1 MNADAITEEVRALA
15 RLDLEGLRAEW
26 RTRYGSPP
34 TLRSPALLRRML
46 AWRIQVA
53 AFGGLDADT
62 RRRLRQRSLVKPA
75 APTPTPGTNIRRE
88 WKGII
93 HNVRVVTDGFV
104 YDGREFNSLS
114 EIARAITGV
123 RWNGPRFFG
132 LRGPVTT

>member
-34 TLRSPALLRRML
+34 SLRSPALLRRML

-62 RRRLRQRSLVKPA
+62 RRRLRQSSPLKPVTPA
-75 APTPTPGTNIRRE
+75 PTPGTKIRRE
-88 WKGII
+88 WKGVIYD
-93 HNVRVVTDGFV
+93 VSVVPDGFV
-104 YDGREFNSLS
+104 YEGQRFKSLS

-132 LRGPVTT
+132 LRAGTTT

>member
-1 MNADAITEEVRALA
+1 MNVEAITEEVRALG

-62 RRRLRQRSLVKPA
+62 RRRLRQSSPLKPA
-75 APTPTPGTNIRRE
+75 AAAPTPGTNIRRE
-88 WKGII
+88 WKGVI
-93 HNVRVVTDGFV
+93 HDVSVVPDGFV
-104 YDGREFNSLS
+104 YDGYQFKSLS

-132 LRGPVTT
+132 LRAPVTT

>member
-1 MNADAITEEVRALA
+1 MNVEAITEEVRALG
-15 RLDLEGLRAEW
+15 RLDLQGLRAEW

-62 RRRLRQRSLVKPA
+62 RRRLRQSSPLKLATPG
-75 APTPTPGTNIRRE
+75 PTPGTNIRRE
-88 WKGII
+88 WKGVI
-93 HNVRVVTDGFV
+93 HDVSVVPDGFV
-104 YDGREFNSLS
+104 YDGYQFKSLS

-132 LRGPVTT
+132 LRAPVTT